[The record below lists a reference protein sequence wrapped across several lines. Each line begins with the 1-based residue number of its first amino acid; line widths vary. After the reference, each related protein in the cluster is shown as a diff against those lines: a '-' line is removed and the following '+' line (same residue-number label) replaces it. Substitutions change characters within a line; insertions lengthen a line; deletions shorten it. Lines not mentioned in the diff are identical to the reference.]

1 MVMFRAAA
9 GALFVAASL
18 WTAPTS
24 AAVVLDTYTVNGSY
38 TNSIDPAITGTLTVN
53 LMTDKITAADI
64 KTGSIF
70 SGGFGEFTTI
80 TGQGSL
86 GGPGK
91 GQDYMVD
98 LTNGAGVSLVLV
110 LDTRSTL
117 FGGQTTTID
126 GRSDFFFGLI
136 PCFTCSDFTGSLAIS
151 SDPGSSTVAGAVPE
165 PSTWAMMILGF
176 LGVGFLA
183 YRNRGKALRLA

>member
-1 MVMFRAAA
+1 MFRATA

-18 WTAPTS
+18 WVAPTS

-38 TNSIDPAITGTLTVN
+38 TNSFDPPISGTLTVN
-53 LMTDKITAADI
+53 LTTDQVTAADI
-64 KTGSIF
+64 KTG
-70 SGGFGEFTTI
+70 GFGDFTTI

-86 GGPGK
+86 GAPGK

-98 LTNGAGVSLVLV
+98 LTNGAGISLFLV

-117 FGGQTTTID
+117 FGGQTTMID
-126 GRSDFFFGLI
+126 GRSDFFFGPI

-151 SDPGSSTVAGAVPE
+151 SDPGSSTAAGAVPE

-183 YRNRGKALRLA
+183 YRNRGKTLRLA

>member
-1 MVMFRAAA
+1 MFRATSA
-9 GALFVAASL
+9 ALFVAASL
-18 WTAPTS
+18 WAAPTS
-24 AAVVLDTYTVNGSY
+24 AAVVLDTYTVNGSF

-53 LMTDKITAADI
+53 LKTDQVTAADI
-64 KTGSIF
+64 KTGSLF

-80 TGQGSL
+80 TGQRPI

-91 GQDYMVD
+91 GQDYIVD
-98 LTNGAGVSLVLV
+98 LTNGAGISLVLV

-126 GRSDFFFGLI
+126 SRSDFFFGPI

-151 SDPGSSTVAGAVPE
+151 SDLGSSTAAAAVPE
-165 PSTWAMMILGF
+165 PSTWVMMILGL
-176 LGVGFLA
+176 LGISFLA
-183 YRNRGKALRLA
+183 YRNSGKTLRLA

>member
-1 MVMFRAAA
+1 MVILRATV
-9 GALFVAASL
+9 GALFVVASL

-53 LMTDKITAADI
+53 LTTDKVTAADI
-64 KTGSIF
+64 KTGSI
-70 SGGFGEFTTI
+70 FGEFTTI

-151 SDPGSSTVAGAVPE
+151 SDPGSSTAAGAVPE

-176 LGVGFLA
+176 MGIGFLA
-183 YRNRGKALRLA
+183 YRNRGKTLRRA

>member
-1 MVMFRAAA
+1 MFRATVAA
-9 GALFVAASL
+9 SFVAASL
-18 WTAPTS
+18 WAAPTS
-24 AAVVLDTYTVNGSY
+24 AAVVVDTYTVNGSY

-53 LMTDKITAADI
+53 LTTNQITAADI
-64 KTGSIF
+64 QTGSIF
-70 SGGFGEFTTI
+70 SGGFGEFKTI

-86 GGPGK
+86 GAPGT

-117 FGGQTTTID
+117 FSGQKTTID
-126 GRSDFFFGLI
+126 SRSDFFFGAI
-136 PCFTCSDFTGSLAIS
+136 PCFTCSDFIGSLAIS
-151 SDPGSSTVAGAVPE
+151 SGPGAGLSAAVPE

-183 YRNRGKALRLA
+183 YRHRGKTLRVA